1 MDTPEPSRR
10 GRRAV
15 PLIAGLLAAVVF
27 ASLIYLHPTLPSLPK
42 PPAAPPSPS
51 PATIPAGY
59 SPQYD
64 FISATTGWA
73 LLVGTSPPTR
83 FYVYRTTDGAKHW
96 TMQLSAD
103 AGILGFSEVKFFDSK
118 RGVIG
123 IGSPVRLYRTSDGGT
138 HWDPV
143 PLPPYQVNLVTF
155 SDPVHGW
162 LLASE
167 RDQELLRH
175 FLVTIDG
182 GSTWTE
188 LAWPKGAAWVNDR
201 VAGHLQFRR
210 PGEGWLAA
218 AGAPEPTVYSTVDGG
233 ASWEPHALPTPSG
246 TGLAV
251 DTNVGL
257 LPGAGV
263 IAYTDYS
270 LQGVAINSPPYTS
283 FAYTSIDG
291 GTTWRSVTTPAD
303 CPRGRSSPC
312 PSLPPWLVTFQDT
325 SHWWIASPDTVWES
339 SDAGQSWQSVY
350 QQLDNW
356 VFQLQFV
363 DVKHGWADLF
373 MGSAGGQLSGLAMT
387 SDGGLHWTQVDAP
400 RPS

>member
-15 PLIAGLLAAVVF
+15 PLIAGSLAAVVF
-27 ASLIYLHPTLPSLPK
+27 ASLIYLHPAFPSLPK

-103 AGILGFSEVKFFDSK
+103 AAIPGFGEVKFFDSK
-118 RGVIG
+118 RGVIW

-155 SDPVHGW
+155 SDPSHGW

-167 RDQELLRH
+167 RDQGLLRH

-188 LAWPKGAAWVNDR
+188 LAWPKGVAWANN
-201 VAGHLQFRR
+201 GGISHLQFRR

-218 AGAPEPTVYSTVDGG
+218 AGASEPTVYSTVDGG
-233 ASWEPHALPTPSG
+233 ASWEPHALPRPSG
-246 TGLAV
+246 ADV
-251 DTNVGL
+251 AIESFVGL
-257 LPGAGV
+257 LPGVGV

-270 LQGVAINSPPYTS
+270 LDYGSGATKS
-283 FAYTSIDG
+283 FAYTSFDD
-291 GTTWRSVTTPAD
+291 GTTWRLVTPPAD
-303 CPRGRSSPC
+303 APVWN
-312 PSLPPWLVTFQDT
+312 LTFQDS
-325 SHWWIASPDTVWES
+325 SHWWVTYLGTVWES
-339 SDAGQSWQSVY
+339 SDAGQSWKSVY

-356 VFQLQFV
+356 VFLPQFV
-363 DVKHGWADLF
+363 DVKHGWAMLVTLTSV
-373 MGSAGGQLSGLAMT
+373 GPPNGLVMT
-387 SDGGLHWTQVDAP
+387 SDGGLHWTQVNAP
-400 RPS
+400 QPS

>member
-1 MDTPEPSRR
+1 MDTPEPSRG

-15 PLIAGLLAAVVF
+15 PLISGSLAAFVF
-27 ASLIYLHPTLPSLPK
+27 ASLIYLHPAFPSLPK

-51 PATIPAGY
+51 PATIPVGY
-59 SPQYD
+59 SQQYD

-73 LLVGTSPPTR
+73 LLGTPPGTR
-83 FYVYRTTDGAKHW
+83 LYVYRTTDGAKHW
-96 TMQLSAD
+96 NLQLTDD
-103 AGILGFSEVKFFDSK
+103 ATSGNGEIKFFDSK

-123 IGSPVRLYRTSDGGT
+123 IWSPARLYRTSDAGT

-155 SDPVHGW
+155 SDPSHGW

-167 RDQELLRH
+167 PNPGLVRH
-175 FLVTIDG
+175 FLATTDG

-188 LAWPKGAAWVNDR
+188 LAWPKGAAWANDGG
-201 VAGHLQFRR
+201 AGHLQFRR

-246 TGLAV
+246 PGLAV
-251 DTNVGL
+251 DTTVGL
-257 LPGAGV
+257 LPGVGV

-291 GTTWRSVTTPAD
+291 GTTWRSVTLPAY

-312 PSLPPWLVTFQDT
+312 PSIPPWTVTFQDT
-325 SHWWIASPDTVWES
+325 SHWWVASPDTVWES

-350 QQLDNW
+350 QQLDIK
-356 VFQLQFV
+356 VYQPQFV

-373 MGSAGGQLSGLAMT
+373 VGTAQGLSSGLAMT
-387 SDGGLHWTQVDAP
+387 SDGGLHWTQVNAP